1 MKIVQINATCGA
13 GSTGKI
19 CLAISELLAKKGV
32 ENYILYASG
41 SSTYPLS
48 ICYQGKW
55 YTKLQ
60 ALFARIFGNYGF
72 GAFLS
77 TKKLLKCLDK
87 IKPDIVHLHNLHSH
101 NCNLEALFSYLK
113 KKRIKVFWTFH
124 DCWAFTGYCM
134 HFDMIGCDKWMTEC
148 RACPQKKR
156 YSWFWDK
163 SQSLYRRKKKMFSDM
178 DITVITPSKWLADLA
193 KKSFFKGHAVKVIHN
208 GIDLEVFRPVSSN
221 FREEHGIAKNKKV
234 LLGVAFK
241 WSEKKGLDVFLDLF
255 KRLDAEEYQIVLV
268 GIDDTVD
275 KQLPQGII
283 SIHRT
288 QNQREL
294 AEIYTAADLF
304 VNPTREDTFP
314 TVNLEA
320 LACGTPVLTFRT
332 GGSPEMITDACGIV
346 VEKNDVASLENAIIG
361 MLREE
366 KNFTS
371 ESCVSQAKL
380 FGQNER
386 YEEYV
391 QSYF

>member
-1 MKIVQINATCGA
+1 M
-13 GSTGKI
+13 
-19 CLAISELLAKKGV
+19 
-32 ENYILYASG
+32 
-41 SSTYPLS
+41 
-48 ICYQGKW
+48 
-55 YTKLQ
+55 
-60 ALFARIFGNYGF
+60 
-72 GAFLS
+72 
-77 TKKLLKCLDK
+77 
-87 IKPDIVHLHNLHSH
+87 
-101 NCNLEALFSYLK
+101 
-113 KKRIKVFWTFH
+113 
-124 DCWAFTGYCM
+124 
-134 HFDMIGCDKWMTEC
+134 
-148 RACPQKKR
+148 
-156 YSWFWDK
+156 
-163 SQSLYRRKKKMFSDM
+163 
-178 DITVITPSKWLADLA
+178 
-193 KKSFFKGHAVKVIHN
+193 
-208 GIDLEVFRPVSSN
+208 
-221 FREEHGIAKNKKV
+221 
-234 LLGVAFK
+234 
-241 WSEKKGLDVFLDLF
+241 FLDLF
-255 KRLDAEEYQIVLV
+255 KRLDAEKYQIVLV
-268 GIDDTVD
+268 GTDDTVD